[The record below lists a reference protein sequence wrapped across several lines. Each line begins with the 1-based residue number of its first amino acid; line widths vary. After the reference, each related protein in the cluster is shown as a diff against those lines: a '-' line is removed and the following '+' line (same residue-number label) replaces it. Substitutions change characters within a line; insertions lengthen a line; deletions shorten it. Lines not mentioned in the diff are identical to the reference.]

1 MFCRIIKKQINHLL
15 DEQAPLSAGVNR
27 HLEHCP
33 SCRLYYENL
42 LRVEAKLRRE
52 TPERPDADMSA
63 LEQKI
68 LSRIRNGSGTVFVRP
83 QTHRQLHTLTRIAAA
98 VLISAALFGLF
109 RSLKSPA
116 PGPNVPAEINPLGR
130 AIASDLYAVQNQLL
144 ADSLQQPFETEMDN
158 LAKDM
163 QTAVRF
169 VSACLP
175 QPPWG
180 PELP

>member
-1 MFCRIIKKQINHLL
+1 MYCSIIKKQIDRSL
-15 DEQAPLSAGVNR
+15 DEGAPLSARVGR
-27 HLEHCP
+27 HLERCP

-42 LRVEAKLRRE
+42 FRVEAKLRQE
-52 TPERPDADMSA
+52 MPDVPDADASV
-63 LEQKI
+63 LEGKI
-68 LSRIRNGSGTVFVRP
+68 LSKIRSEARTAFVQPQSHWVLRP
-83 QTHRQLHTLTRIAAA
+83 LTAAAA
-98 VLISAALFGLF
+98 VLLLAALFGLL
-109 RSLKSPA
+109 RNLNRPA
-116 PGPNVPAEINPLGR
+116 AMNVPEELNPFQR
-130 AIASDLYAVQNQLL
+130 ALTSDLYTIQNQLL
-144 ADSLQQPFETEMDN
+144 ADSLQQPFETEMNN